1 MLPNRTA
8 LGKYNYKLYSTQMLG
23 FSERRFVAALI
34 FAVFLGTG
42 AASAKIEVHYAPQEN
57 LEAIDVDLIDTAE
70 RSIDM
75 AAYVLSDA
83 AVIDALRDAAE
94 RGVTIRIY
102 LDKGQFAEHGPRQ
115 GGEIEALLAY
125 PNVFARVKGRG
136 VLMHLKAY
144 AVDGAHLRTGSGN
157 FSHSGLSA
165 QDNDL
170 VLVDDPQA
178 IQAFEHNFDAI
189 FARATNPQ
197 ALLARDRGGPR

>member
-1 MLPNRTA
+1 MLAVLPKRIAGA
-8 LGKYNYKLYSTQMLG
+8 L
-23 FSERRFVAALI
+23 AALLLSG
-34 FAVFLGTG
+34 V
-42 AASAKIEVHYAPQEN
+42 ASARIEVHYAPAEN
-57 LEAIDVDLIDTAE
+57 LEAIDVALIDKAE

-75 AAYVLSDA
+75 AAYVLSDQS
-83 AVIDALRDAAE
+83 VIDALCDAAQ
-94 RGVTIRIY
+94 RGVTIRLY

-125 PNVFARVKGRG
+125 PNVFARVKGKG

-144 AVDGAHLRTGSGN
+144 AVDGILLRTGSGN

-170 VLVDDPQA
+170 VLVDDPAA
-178 IQAFEHNFDAI
+178 IRAFERNFDEI

-197 ALLARDRGGPR
+197 AMLARDRGGPR